1 MCYFFGRNVFFF
13 CHGVLLLL
21 QLMSILISPKKNR
34 KGTKEQ
40 RTSRNRVYT
49 ECIRF
54 ENQPWSTST
63 YTLYV
68 HNIYIYSIFL
78 VFISQVIWSGP
89 GVHHLQKP
97 VNPNLCWVVLCCKN
111 GFMGICQC
119 KHHCRFEST
128 WNPWKDGVTFSW
140 RTEVVGCI
148 VVDSLEIL
156 LYNLLTLFAWTNPH
170 QPELSILNPHIH
182 WKIETSFLCRFF
194 SLFICLPGWFP
205 ETLTCDFI
213 MLFHKFCSPVLATNY
228 HLVVRLFPFFRF
240 QVLHF
245 YLFIHFIQEEATGLG
260 IRIWLLHG
268 KFINKIWNC
277 MSCLH

>member
-1 MCYFFGRNVFFF
+1 MFLELCF
-13 CHGVLLLL
+13 CFSWWVYWFHL
-21 QLMSILISPKKNR
+21 KKNR

-40 RTSRNRVYT
+40 RTST

-54 ENQPWSTST
+54 EIQPWSTST

-68 HNIYIYSIFL
+68 HTLYIVEYVSC
-78 VFISQVIWSGP
+78 VYSQVIWSGP

-119 KHHCRFEST
+119 KHHCRSESALIAVERWRDLLSANWGSRLYSSRYFDNSSIQSSNSLCLDKST
-128 WNPWKDGVTFSW
+128 SARSTHTHWN
-140 RTEVVGCI
+140 
-148 VVDSLEIL
+148 
-156 LYNLLTLFAWTNPH
+156 LY
-170 QPELSILNPHIH
+170 
-182 WKIETSFLCRFF
+182 FLCRFS

-213 MLFHKFCSPVLATNY
+213 MQFHKFCSPVLATNY
-228 HLVVRLFPFFRF
+228 HLVFRLFPCFFRF
-240 QVLHF
+240 S
-245 YLFIHFIQEEATGLG
+245 YLFIHFIQEEATGSG
-260 IRIWLLHG
+260 RRIRMVHG

-277 MSCLH
+277 TSCIDYSGFGTKEVIKCY